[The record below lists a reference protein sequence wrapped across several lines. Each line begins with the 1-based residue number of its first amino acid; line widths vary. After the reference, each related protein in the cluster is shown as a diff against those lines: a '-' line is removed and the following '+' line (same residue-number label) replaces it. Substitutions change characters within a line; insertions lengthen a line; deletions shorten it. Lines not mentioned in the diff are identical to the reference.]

1 MVGKTQRMHQPGS
14 PGPQP
19 PRNAPQVAGLG
30 PAQINAWV
38 RPREAHM
45 TVRRADGAPHFQM
58 RSSAYLIGKVW
69 TTLGELGS
77 LTVCAASR

>member
-1 MVGKTQRMHQPGS
+1 
-14 PGPQP
+14 
-19 PRNAPQVAGLG
+19 
-30 PAQINAWV
+30 
-38 RPREAHM
+38 M